1 MKTRKGKNNSNYRH
15 GSCIGGIE
23 PIYAVWQSMKTRC
36 LCKTNKRY
44 KDYGQRGIKICEQ
57 WLDFQTFRK
66 WAIENGYKKRKTLDR
81 IDNDKGY
88 CPENCRWTGY
98 KEQAN
103 NKRNNHLIEYNGE
116 KHTISEWSKIL
127 ELKIGTLNSRINKLG
142 WPIEIALS
150 KEKNTKLRERKI
162 KMKAELI

>member
-1 MKTRKGKNNSNYRH
+1 MKNQEGKNNSNYRH

-36 LCKTNKRY
+36 LCETNKRY
-44 KDYGQRGIKICEQ
+44 KDYGKRGITICDD
-57 WLDFQTFRK
+57 WLEFQKFREWSIK
-66 WAIENGYKKRKTLDR
+66 NGYVKRKTLER

-103 NKRNNHLIEYNGE
+103 NKRSNRFIEFNGE
-116 KHTISEWSKIL
+116 RKTITQWAEKLGIS
-127 ELKIGTLNSRINKLG
+127 IGTLDSRINKLH
-142 WPIEIALS
+142 WPINLALS
-150 KEKNTKLRERKI
+150 KEKNTKLRERK
-162 KMKAELI
+162 KFMERGE